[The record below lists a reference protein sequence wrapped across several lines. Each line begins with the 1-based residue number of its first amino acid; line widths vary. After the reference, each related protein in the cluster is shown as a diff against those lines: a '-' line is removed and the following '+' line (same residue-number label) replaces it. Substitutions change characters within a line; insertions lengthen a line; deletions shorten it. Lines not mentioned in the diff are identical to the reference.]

1 MERDTEMNKLDN
13 TAPVIAVSL
22 EHIREQIRIAE
33 IDVAEATMRR
43 DMLRFILELRQQD
56 DPIEQDHLNR
66 TRAII
71 AKFYA

>member
-1 MERDTEMNKLDN
+1 MNRLDN
-13 TAPVIAVSL
+13 TVPVIAVSL
-22 EHIREQIRIAE
+22 DHIREQIRIAE

-56 DPIEQDHLNR
+56 DPVEQAHRNR
-66 TRAII
+66 TAAII

>member
-1 MERDTEMNKLDN
+1 MNKLDN
-13 TAPVIAVSL
+13 TTPVTVVSI

>member
-1 MERDTEMNKLDN
+1 MNKLDN
-13 TAPVIAVSL
+13 TKPVIAVSL
-22 EHIREQIRIAE
+22 DHIREQIRIAE

-56 DPIEQDHLNR
+56 DPIEQEHLNR
-66 TRAII
+66 TRQII

>member
-1 MERDTEMNKLDN
+1 MNPLDN
-13 TAPVIAVSL
+13 TKPVIAVSL

-43 DMLRFILELRQQD
+43 DMLRFILDLRQQD
-56 DPIEQDHLNR
+56 DPIEQKHLHR
-66 TRAII
+66 TRELI

>member
-1 MERDTEMNKLDN
+1 MNKLDN
-13 TAPVIAVSL
+13 TTPVITVSL

-56 DPIEQDHLNR
+56 DPMEQDHLNR